1 MSTPFI
7 LAWNRQW
14 LRPPFFLWVTRW
26 SVGLLLVSAIAWA
39 GDLPEPK
46 RIYLANDHH
55 TDYMWSMDEEGY
67 RRAFLEMLDY
77 YLAQIDATAT
87 NPSPYQA
94 RWNSDGSFWLWV
106 YEKNKK
112 PEEFRRLIE
121 RVRDGH
127 ISAPMTVVGAE
138 NPVAGNGW

>member
-1 MSTPFI
+1 
-7 LAWNRQW
+7 
-14 LRPPFFLWVTRW
+14 
-26 SVGLLLVSAIAWA
+26 
-39 GDLPEPK
+39 
-46 RIYLANDHH
+46 
-55 TDYMWSMDEEGY
+55 MDEEGY

-94 RWNSDGSFWLWV
+94 RWNCDGSFWLWV